1 MKKKLPKPL
10 IIALIVAAAL
20 AILYFFRNVFG
31 ILIWVIACIG
41 LAIMF
46 LVSDSPP
53 PSSPQIEYAEFPIEL
68 VYEIDGTE
76 YEIKDTIICEYDGWE
91 IVGDSTKQR
100 VWKMRLE
107 SGKDEFVIY
116 DNGKTKIYCEYWSA
130 ATYMGDY
137 ESEEYD
143 ENAELKFYLSH
154 GGAHLRG
161 TSTNELSKKYGIT
174 NIKFSPP
181 EPIENSFS

>member
-1 MKKKLPKPL
+1 MKKKLRKPL
-10 IIALIVAAAL
+10 IITLIVATVL
-20 AILYFFRNVFG
+20 TILYFCRH
-31 ILIWVIACIG
+31 II
-41 LAIMF
+41 
-46 LVSDSPP
+46 VSFFVASWCFFVLFFWSESPP
-53 PSSPQIEYAEFPIEL
+53 PPPQIEYAEFPIEL

-76 YEIKDTIICEYDGWE
+76 YEIKDTVICEYDDWE
-91 IVGDSTKQR
+91 IAGQSTKKR
-100 VWKMRLE
+100 VWKKRLE

-116 DNGKTKIYCEYWSA
+116 DNGKTKIYCEYLSA

-154 GGAHLRG
+154 GGAHLRS

-174 NIKFSPP
+174 NIRFSPP